1 MCMVYSMHNLIFYNE
16 LISDLK
22 VIAKF
27 VMYSNIKHLDLLVM
41 YDNLYLKVYF
51 CIIVYYF
58 MLSNTYFQKLTT
70 KYLNGPKS
78 SSI

>member
-1 MCMVYSMHNLIFYNE
+1 MYMCMVYNMHNLIFYNE

-27 VMYSNIKHLDLLVM
+27 VMYSNIKHLDLIVM
-41 YDNLYLKVYF
+41 YASFIFKSIF

-58 MLSNTYFQKLTT
+58 MLSNTYFQK
-70 KYLNGPKS
+70 
-78 SSI
+78 